1 MKFIDYHPNIE
12 RAITYV
18 EALTILKNE
27 DIELKKISKVIK
39 EHIENKLQI
48 EINSN
53 NITIYYLESIIR
65 KARYNDLS
73 NIKKEIIISNIL
85 LPNDEE
91 IAVLLNQ
98 NGYTLEDL
106 KSILRFRTILKNNI
120 LNDTQLDQNN
130 KEKYEEYKK
139 EITKIIKIFKSN
151 LNIDNQTIILNRIC
165 EMLVTCPE
173 LFERKPNFK
182 AR

>member
-1 MKFIDYHPNIE
+1 MKFIDYYPNIE
-12 RAITYV
+12 RAITYI

-27 DIELKKISKVIK
+27 DIELKKISKIIK
-39 EHIENKLQI
+39 EHIESKLQI

-65 KARYNDLS
+65 KARYQDLS
-73 NIKKEIIISNIL
+73 DMKKEIIISNIL
-85 LPNDEE
+85 LPNDNE
-91 IAVLLNQ
+91 IATLLNE
-98 NGYTLEDL
+98 NGYTFEDL
-106 KSILRFRTILKNNI
+106 KSILRIRTILKNNI
-120 LNDTQLDQNN
+120 LNNIYFDQNT
-130 KEKYEEYKK
+130 KEQFEEYKK
-139 EITKIIKIFKSN
+139 EITKLIEIFKTN